1 MGNAS
6 AETGHENDHD
16 QHVQRVDDS
25 VGSAPVLKGLPDFA
39 LTLKNESRHGAVEIL
54 RHAAASEHG
63 EIQLADFIS
72 GISSPDFILL
82 FNDRLFNDRRQSVK
96 LTVSFKDVPVYR
108 GHGTA
113 EPAL

>member
-16 QHVQRVDDS
+16 QHVQRVDDP
-25 VGSAPVLKGLPDFA
+25 VGFAPVLKGLPDFA
-39 LTLKNESRHGAVEIL
+39 LTLKNESQYGSVGIL
-54 RHAAASEHG
+54 RHAAAPENTGIH
-63 EIQLADFIS
+63 LAEFIGS
-72 GISSPDFILL
+72 LACCKLILRVC
-82 FNDRLFNDRRQSVK
+82 DRMRTVE